1 MIVVWLTCV
10 FQVPSYLT
18 HVPSA
23 FAVTSVTDVSSK
35 MVQLCVFV
43 TRLALL
49 STLLFV
55 LLITRPTQTSVLW
68 KSLHVRVVNASE
80 SWKVEDVVGR
90 FSGFY
95 LSNILVCEQAF
106 FFEWWTD
113 RDARGHASERGGGK
127 KKGHPPSPFPP
138 FLCTHLLLHVFRA
151 WLYDIPQLER
161 EMPITSISDPG
172 RSQSTWYFGRCYLLA
187 LAVK

>member
-55 LLITRPTQTSVLW
+55 LLITRPTLTSVLW
-68 KSLHVRVVNASE
+68 KSLHARVVNASE

-106 FFEWWTD
+106 LFEWWTE
-113 RDARGHASERGGGK
+113 RDARGRASERGGGK
-127 KKGHPPSPFPP
+127 KKRTSRIPHPPFPP
-138 FLCTHLLLHVFRA
+138 SFAR
-151 WLYDIPQLER
+151 
-161 EMPITSISDPG
+161 ISSRMSFSRDFMI
-172 RSQSTWYFGRCYLLA
+172 SLNSKEKCQ
-187 LAVK
+187 

>member
-1 MIVVWLTCV
+1 MPGVKRRIRLCSNANQIVVTIVYRDSAWYDCDMVVVWLTCV

-35 MVQLCVFV
+35 MAQLCVFV

-80 SWKVEDVVGR
+80 S
-90 FSGFY
+90 
-95 LSNILVCEQAF
+95 
-106 FFEWWTD
+106 
-113 RDARGHASERGGGK
+113 
-127 KKGHPPSPFPP
+127 
-138 FLCTHLLLHVFRA
+138 
-151 WLYDIPQLER
+151 
-161 EMPITSISDPG
+161 
-172 RSQSTWYFGRCYLLA
+172 
-187 LAVK
+187 

>member
-1 MIVVWLTCV
+1 MTSCDMIVVWLTCV

-35 MVQLCVFV
+35 MAQLCVFA

-80 SWKVEDVVGR
+80 S
-90 FSGFY
+90 
-95 LSNILVCEQAF
+95 
-106 FFEWWTD
+106 
-113 RDARGHASERGGGK
+113 
-127 KKGHPPSPFPP
+127 
-138 FLCTHLLLHVFRA
+138 
-151 WLYDIPQLER
+151 
-161 EMPITSISDPG
+161 
-172 RSQSTWYFGRCYLLA
+172 
-187 LAVK
+187 